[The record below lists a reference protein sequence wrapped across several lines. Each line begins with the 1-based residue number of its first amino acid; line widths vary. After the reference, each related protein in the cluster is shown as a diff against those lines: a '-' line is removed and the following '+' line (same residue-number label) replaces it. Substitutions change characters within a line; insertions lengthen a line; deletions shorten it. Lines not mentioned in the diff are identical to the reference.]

1 MRHRGPRPAL
11 YLDIRRD
18 LHLRLVA
25 GEYATGAAIPS
36 EAKLAEQHRTT
47 KLTVRNALDGL
58 EDEGFIV

>member
-1 MRHRGPRPAL
+1 M
-11 YLDIRRD
+11 
-18 LHLRLVA
+18 HLRLVA